1 MPHEQVEVNIPAG
14 TQPGDHIRV
23 PGYGMPN
30 LYNPSQRG
38 SLVCIV
44 NLTVP
49 KDLTPAQTQQLEA
62 VALERGSR
70 LSTADTAQSLLDETF
85 AQDQQA
91 AGAST
96 ASASEKP
103 QPSRQAD
110 SESSSFFG
118 DEEQGSLF
126 GGDGAS
132 GRKKPRPKPF
142 GKRKK
147 KRS

>member
-1 MPHEQVEVNIPAG
+1 M
-14 TQPGDHIRV
+14 
-23 PGYGMPN
+23 
-30 LYNPSQRG
+30 
-38 SLVCIV
+38 
-44 NLTVP
+44 
-49 KDLTPAQTQQLEA
+49 
-62 VALERGSR
+62 ERGSR

-96 ASASEKP
+96 APASEKP